1 MLGEKSEA
9 DMRMACFLGLSMA
22 AMLAASAAHADQTGR
37 YVFQKSGDGFARLDS
52 ETGQISLCDN
62 KSDQLTCRPATE
74 EKQAPQGE
82 IDRLNQKIDKLE
94 GRVADLEKRMVSPK
108 DLLPSDEQVDR
119 TLGIMERFFRRFMD
133 IARDFDKTFRQDEQ
147 PQATPEKT

>member
-1 MLGEKSEA
+1 
-9 DMRMACFLGLSMA
+9 MRKTIFLGLSAA
-22 AMLAASAAHADQTGR
+22 AMLAASAAYADQTGR

-52 ETGQISLCDN
+52 ETGQISLCEN

-74 EKQAPQGE
+74 EKPASQSE
-82 IDRLNQKIDKLE
+82 IERLNQKIDRLE
-94 GRVADLEKRMVSPK
+94 KRVADLEKRVVSPK

-133 IARDFDKTFRQDEQ
+133 IARDFDKTFRHDEQ

>member
-1 MLGEKSEA
+1 
-9 DMRMACFLGLSMA
+9 MRKTFFLGLSAA
-22 AMLAASAAHADQTGR
+22 AMLAASAAYADQTGR

-52 ETGQISLCDN
+52 ETGQISLCEN

-74 EKQAPQGE
+74 EKQASQSE
-82 IDRLNQKIDKLE
+82 IDRLNQKIDRLE
-94 GRVADLEKRMVSPK
+94 KRVADLEKRVVSPK

-133 IARDFDKTFRQDEQ
+133 IARDFDKTFRHDEQ